1 MTDHSDSDAI
11 ILLQRWRKE
20 MTSLGTR
27 TRNDLL
33 YHLTSIDGL
42 QHLSKWLVITD
53 VKDSM

>member
-53 VKDSM
+53 VKDSV